1 MMTQKLKNHLEY
13 EEREGDAYVRGSSWA
28 DSEDDD
34 ESPINDE
41 SEDGLFASDHPQN
54 DTHHVR
60 LTVDNDTIVP
70 NSVGGSLP
78 RCDKGDREFYCC
90 TMLTLFKPWR
100 SGKDLKTS
108 TGTWDDSFHL
118 HDFSKRQHEIIKYF
132 NVRYECLDARD
143 DYSANRNKLHNSTI
157 FPQWT
162 TNEVLDNLDDDQLH
176 TGEDFETN
184 EQADEEYDR
193 IGAEGQKVI
202 EQMMEME
209 NIIK

>member
-70 NSVGGSLP
+70 NFVGGSLP
-78 RCDKGDREFYCC
+78 RCDRGDREFYCC
-90 TMLTLFKPWR
+90 TMLTMFKPWR
-100 SGKDLKTS
+100 TGKDLKLTTES
-108 TGTWDDSFHL
+108 WDDSFIKYK
-118 HDFSKRQHEIIKYF
+118 FSMRQHEIIKFF
-132 NVRYECLDARD
+132 NMPYECLDARD
-143 DYSANRNKLHNSTI
+143 DYSAKRHLLESRNVIPLSPMDHA
-157 FPQWT
+157 
-162 TNEVLDNLDDDQLH
+162 NEETDDDK
-176 TGEDFETN
+176 F
-184 EQADEEYDR
+184 
-193 IGAEGQKVI
+193 
-202 EQMMEME
+202 
-209 NIIK
+209 